1 LDHPAQTQG
10 TDTSI
15 TPEANSPV
23 TMGMQQ
29 ESIEV
34 VEQGE
39 TPSISICE
47 SFDSLGTE
55 IEAIG
60 SVRNGKL
67 VIDKII
73 FNSHDD
79 PDEPELV
86 IERPRSMIKSTRID
100 GETKEEIIE
109 EGDEEGDEESGML
122 GQMLN
127 TIMDPCLCFH
137 PDDVSKYGKPIK
149 SALKH
154 GNGATSPSV
163 DRNVSFS
170 SIQVRE
176 YGMTLGDHPVS
187 KSGPP
192 VSLDWNYEREDVVDL
207 DTYEKAR
214 QPRRHRRKLKLSYKD
229 REKILLHDRGF
240 SKDEVREAWVAAIE
254 IRKQRR
260 ETIARGALNE
270 KVDEAWESANRKFWR
285 LLSYDTL

>member
-1 LDHPAQTQG
+1 
-10 TDTSI
+10 
-15 TPEANSPV
+15 
-23 TMGMQQ
+23 MGMQQ

-34 VEQGE
+34 VEEGE
-39 TPSISICE
+39 APSISICE

-73 FNSHDD
+73 FNSHD
-79 PDEPELV
+79 EPELV
-86 IERPRSMIKSTRID
+86 LERPRSMTTTSTRID
-100 GETKEEIIE
+100 EETKEEIVE
-109 EGDEEGDEESGML
+109 EGEEEDPGML
-122 GQMLN
+122 GQMLS
-127 TIMDPCLCFH
+127 TFMDPCLCFH
-137 PDDVSKYGKPIK
+137 PNEVSKTGKPIK

-154 GNGATSPSV
+154 GSGGATSPSV

-176 YGMTLGDHPVS
+176 YNMTLGDHPVS

-192 VSLDWNYEREDVVDL
+192 VALDWNYEREDVVDL

>member
-1 LDHPAQTQG
+1 
-10 TDTSI
+10 
-15 TPEANSPV
+15 
-23 TMGMQQ
+23 MGIQQ
-29 ESIEV
+29 EAIEV
-34 VEQGE
+34 VEE
-39 TPSISICE
+39 DEEHPSIKICE

-67 VIDKII
+67 VIDRII
-73 FNSHDD
+73 FQSHDD

-86 IERPRSMIKSTRID
+86 IERPRSLSKITSID
-100 GETKEEIIE
+100 EETKEETIIE
-109 EGDEEGDEESGML
+109 EGNETGEEDSGML
-122 GQMLN
+122 GQMFNSL
-127 TIMDPCLCFH
+127 MDPCLCFH
-137 PDDVSKYGKPIK
+137 PDEARTATGKPIK

-154 GNGATSPSV
+154 GNGDSPSV

-176 YGMTLGDHPVS
+176 YNMTLGDHPVS
-187 KSGPP
+187 KLGPP
-192 VSLDWNYEREDVVDL
+192 VSLDWNYESENVVDL
-207 DTYEKAR
+207 DAYEKAR

-240 SKDEVREAWVAAIE
+240 SKDEVREAWLSAIE

-260 ETIARGALNE
+260 ETKARGALNE
-270 KVDEAWESANRKFWR
+270 KMDEAWESANRKFWR